1 MRSAQGA
8 RAGKSTAPLAVDSRP
23 TIGQRLRY
31 AFDNT
36 MARGTPAL
44 VGWLAAVTG
53 ILIAVFTAIVLLG
66 NLAPGNEKSG
76 VVGQSFR
83 SLLHALDPGTIAG
96 DNGHWPFLVV
106 MLFVTLGGLFVVSAL
121 IGVIAT
127 GLDSRIEELRKG
139 RSVVLEEN
147 HTLILGWSDTI
158 FTVLSELEIA
168 NESEKKPSAVV
179 LADRDKVEMD
189 DLIREKV
196 GPKRT
201 RVVTRSGSP
210 IDLDHLGLVRPERAR
225 SIIVLAPEGDEEP
238 DSQVIKVVLALT
250 KGTGHRELNYH
261 IVAEIHD
268 PENMQAAGL
277 VGGGEAILIDKR
289 ETIAKLVVHAARQSG
304 ASAAFIELLDFDGD
318 EIYFRE
324 DESLVGRTFA
334 EALLAYEDCSPI
346 GVIDSSGKVTLNP
359 SPERPIDGDE
369 RLIAIAEDNE
379 QLAAA
384 VPRTA
389 EIDTAAITTSP
400 PTPRKPERILILG
413 WNHGAPAVINEF
425 DKFLLAGSELVLVSD
440 DPDAEACIEREC
452 AGASNSKVTYQPG
465 STTDRERLEAI
476 DVASF
481 DHVIALCDSDRLDA
495 QRADARTLVTLLHLR
510 DIAERR
516 QAQFT
521 IVSEMIDDRNRQLAE
536 VTRVD
541 DVIVSDKIISL
552 MLTQIA
558 ENREL
563 ADVFAELFSA
573 EGSEIYLRPAGD
585 YLAPGAETNYATVVE
600 AASRR
605 GECAIGYRRAAE
617 AGDPAAGFGVR
628 INPAKSAPIA
638 IEPGDRVVVLA
649 EE

>member
-1 MRSAQGA
+1 MRSAQGS
-8 RAGKSTAPLAVDSRP
+8 RAGKSTAPLVVDSRP

-76 VVGQSFR
+76 VVGQSFK

-261 IVAEIHD
+261 IVAEIHN

-324 DESLVGRTFA
+324 DESLVGRPFA
-334 EALLAYEDCSPI
+334 
-346 GVIDSSGKVTLNP
+346 
-359 SPERPIDGDE
+359 
-369 RLIAIAEDNE
+369 
-379 QLAAA
+379 
-384 VPRTA
+384 
-389 EIDTAAITTSP
+389 
-400 PTPRKPERILILG
+400 
-413 WNHGAPAVINEF
+413 
-425 DKFLLAGSELVLVSD
+425 
-440 DPDAEACIEREC
+440 
-452 AGASNSKVTYQPG
+452 
-465 STTDRERLEAI
+465 
-476 DVASF
+476 
-481 DHVIALCDSDRLDA
+481 
-495 QRADARTLVTLLHLR
+495 
-510 DIAERR
+510 
-516 QAQFT
+516 
-521 IVSEMIDDRNRQLAE
+521 
-536 VTRVD
+536 
-541 DVIVSDKIISL
+541 
-552 MLTQIA
+552 
-558 ENREL
+558 
-563 ADVFAELFSA
+563 
-573 EGSEIYLRPAGD
+573 
-585 YLAPGAETNYATVVE
+585 
-600 AASRR
+600 
-605 GECAIGYRRAAE
+605 
-617 AGDPAAGFGVR
+617 
-628 INPAKSAPIA
+628 
-638 IEPGDRVVVLA
+638 
-649 EE
+649 